1 MKIRERFNQLSP
13 NRKKVV
19 IWSLMAALLLV
30 LVATGYNSRSGL
42 KGGKQMEQGE
52 DSRLEADLMEKTIA
66 REYRR
71 KLEELAGQMASMQ
84 KELERSRTELE
95 SAAAPDA
102 ASRHRRRSHRYRV
115 GLPATR
121 VRR

>member
-1 MKIRERFNQLSP
+1 
-13 NRKKVV
+13 
-19 IWSLMAALLLV
+19 MAALLLV

-71 KLEELAGQMASMQ
+71 KL
-84 KELERSRTELE
+84 
-95 SAAAPDA
+95 
-102 ASRHRRRSHRYRV
+102 
-115 GLPATR
+115 
-121 VRR
+121 